1 MNNGINSAYAH
12 NNIKKQKE
20 KNSMKKMMMLV
31 LLVVASFG
39 LMACQSEEGTQGITA
54 DKIYVG
60 NTAATSGVFAGVGVP
75 FNLAME
81 VVFEKYNAENDGRDI
96 ELIHYDDGFDGEQGL
111 AYTRKLVEED
121 KVFALVGHFGTN
133 TVNATMDYLLESGIP
148 MVYGVTGVNS
158 LFFED
163 VPGNNILSVQ
173 PIYRTEGRMM
183 VARAVNE
190 SLFGANNDAK
200 LGNDEKIVVLYS
212 DDDAGQSIRVGIN
225 DEVTSLDIASRV
237 VYLPFSTTTANAV
250 ATVALAENPGVI
262 LLSSNQAPATAMA
275 TALRTQGST
284 VPVVTSYVNS
294 AAVFSPAMVD
304 ATTPLPY
311 EVYANAWVDISDATA
326 AGPTA
331 DLIGGDGTL
340 AGWDFDLSFLAG
352 FSEEYW
358 GDFVNDMNSSD
369 LSEGQTTAK
378 SLWANPYAMAG
389 YVAAHTFVSIL
400 DRVDLDE
407 VTWESFIEAAESAPI
422 DLPLAGV
429 IDWADGNRTGLSTLA
444 LTRLV
449 YAPQLTFSKIR
460 DLEDIDAV
468 RAK

>member
-1 MNNGINSAYAH
+1 
-12 NNIKKQKE
+12 
-20 KNSMKKMMMLV
+20 MKKVFLF
-31 LLVVASFG
+31 LLLTVASFT
-39 LMACQSEEGTQGITA
+39 LLACQTEEGTPGITE
-54 DKIYVG
+54 DEIIIG

-75 FNLAME
+75 FNLAMQ
-81 VVFEKYNAENDGRDI
+81 VVFDEYNATHEGRDI
-96 ELIHYDDGFDGEQGL
+96 KFVHYDDGFDGEQGL
-111 AYTRKLVEED
+111 AYTKKLVEED
-121 KVFALVGHFGTN
+121 NVFALVGHFGTN
-133 TVNATMDYLLESGIP
+133 TVNATMDYLLETGVP

-183 VARAVNE
+183 VARALNE
-190 SLFGANNDAK
+190 SLFGANKDAK
-200 LGNDEKIVVLYS
+200 LGAEDKIVVLYS

-225 DEVTSLDIASRV
+225 DEVTSQNIASRV
-237 VYLPFSTTTANAV
+237 TYLPFSATTASAV
-250 ATVALAENPGVI
+250 ATVALAQNPSVI

-275 TALRTQGST
+275 TALRTQEST
-284 VPVVTSYVNS
+284 VPVFTSYVNS

-304 ATTPLPY
+304 TSTPLPY

-331 DLIGGDGTL
+331 DDIGGDGTL
-340 AGWDFDLSFLAG
+340 AGWAFDLALLAG

-358 GDFVNDMNSSD
+358 TEFVNDMNSSD
-369 LSEGQTTAK
+369 LTDGDTAAK
-378 SLWANPYAMAG
+378 ALWANPYAMAG
-389 YVAAHTFVSIL
+389 YVAAHTFVTIL
-400 DRVDLDE
+400 ERVDLDT

-422 DLPLAGV
+422 DLPLAGS